1 MVYITLRCGD
11 CTVREKRLNL
21 PGGGKVVDSWMS
33 SCSRAVARGGRRK
46 VGWRIHGVCRAIDAG
61 V

>member
-1 MVYITLRCGD
+1 M
-11 CTVREKRLNL
+11 REKRLNL
-21 PGGGKVVDSWMS
+21 PGGGKVVDSWRS
-33 SCSRAVARGGRRK
+33 SCSKAVARWGRRK